1 MAQRQSMGHAWP
13 ISDKDEHPLQ
23 GWTVGVTA
31 DRRSDAQLDLLARR
45 GAEVLHGCTMRTLNL
60 TDDDRLTEVSD
71 ALVSEPPETLVLQT
85 GMGTTMWLEAM
96 DGIGIGDDLRAVL
109 ATVEVLARGPKASSA
124 ARRAGMTVA
133 WQAPREIFADV
144 VDHVAATGGRRRLA
158 VQLDGT
164 DEELLVGPLAV
175 SCAEVVP
182 IPVYRWG
189 LPDDRAPART
199 LVDAVCDG
207 AVQAVTFT
215 TRTAAI
221 HLAAIA
227 EEMGRLDEMIGALDG
242 NQVIPLS
249 VGPVCSSA
257 MLDLGMCGLVEPDRA
272 RLVAMV
278 DALCD
283 RASVPGG

>member
-1 MAQRQSMGHAWP
+1 
-13 ISDKDEHPLQ
+13 
-23 GWTVGVTA
+23 
-31 DRRSDAQLDLLARR
+31 LDLLARR
-45 GAEVLHGCTMRTLNL
+45 GAKVLHGCTMRTLDL
-60 TDDDRLTEVSD
+60 TDDDRL
-71 ALVSEPPETLVLQT
+71 AGVSETLVADPPETLVLQT

-96 DGIGIGDDLRAVL
+96 DGIGVGGDLRAVL
-109 ATVEVLARGPKASSA
+109 ATVEVLARGPKAASA

-144 VDHVAATGGRRRLA
+144 VDHIAATGGRRRLA

-164 DEELLVGPLAV
+164 DEELLVGPLAA
-175 SCAEVVP
+175 SCAEVLP

-189 LPDDRAPART
+189 LPDDRDPARA
-199 LVDAVCDG
+199 LVDAVCG
-207 AVQAVTFT
+207 GGVQAVTFT
-215 TRTAAI
+215 TRTAAV

-227 EEMGRLDEMIGALDG
+227 EEMGRLDEMVSALDG
-242 NQVIPLS
+242 KRVVPVS

-257 MLDLGMCGLVEPDRA
+257 MLKLGMCGLVEPDRA

-283 RASVPGG
+283 RASVPRV

>member
-1 MAQRQSMGHAWP
+1 MTQRQSMGHAWP
-13 ISDKDEHPLQ
+13 ISDKDEYPLQ

-45 GAEVLHGCTMRTLNL
+45 GAEVLHGCTMRTLDL
-60 TDDDRLTEVSD
+60 TDDDRLAEASD

-85 GMGTTMWLEAM
+85 GMGTTMWLKAM

-133 WQAPREIFADV
+133 WQSPRETFADV

-164 DEELLVGPLAV
+164 DEELLVGPLAA

-182 IPVYRWG
+182 VPVYRWG

>member
-1 MAQRQSMGHAWP
+1 
-13 ISDKDEHPLQ
+13 
-23 GWTVGVTA
+23 
-31 DRRSDAQLDLLARR
+31 
-45 GAEVLHGCTMRTLNL
+45 
-60 TDDDRLTEVSD
+60 
-71 ALVSEPPETLVLQT
+71 
-85 GMGTTMWLEAM
+85 
-96 DGIGIGDDLRAVL
+96 
-109 ATVEVLARGPKASSA
+109 VEVLARGPKASSA

-144 VDHVAATGGRRRLA
+144 VDHIAATGGRRRLA

-164 DEELLVGPLAV
+164 DEELLVGPLAA
-175 SCAEVVP
+175 SCAEVLP

-189 LPDDRAPART
+189 LPDDRDPARA
-199 LVDAVCDG
+199 LVDAVCG
-207 AVQAVTFT
+207 GGVQAVTFT
-215 TRTAAI
+215 TRTAAV

-227 EEMGRLDEMIGALDG
+227 EEMGRLDEMVSALDG
-242 NQVIPLS
+242 KRVVPVS

>member
-1 MAQRQSMGHAWP
+1 
-13 ISDKDEHPLQ
+13 
-23 GWTVGVTA
+23 
-31 DRRSDAQLDLLARR
+31 
-45 GAEVLHGCTMRTLNL
+45 MRTLDL
-60 TDDDRLTEVSD
+60 TDDDRL
-71 ALVSEPPETLVLQT
+71 AGVSETLVADPPETLVLQT

-96 DGIGIGDDLRAVL
+96 DGIGVGGDLRAVL

-144 VDHVAATGGRRRLA
+144 VDHIAATGGRRRLA

-164 DEELLVGPLAV
+164 DEELLVGPLAA
-175 SCAEVVP
+175 SCPEVLP

-189 LPDDRAPART
+189 LPDDRDPARA
-199 LVDAVCDG
+199 LVDAVCG
-207 AVQAVTFT
+207 GGVQAVTFT
-215 TRTAAI
+215 TRTAAV

-227 EEMGRLDEMIGALDG
+227 EEMGRLDEMVSALDG
-242 NQVIPLS
+242 KRVVPVS

-257 MLDLGMCGLVEPDRA
+257 MLKLGMCGLVEPDRA

-283 RASVPGG
+283 RVSVPGG

>member
-1 MAQRQSMGHAWP
+1 MGHAWLMGN
-13 ISDKDEHPLQ
+13 KDELPLE

-31 DRRSDAQLDLLARR
+31 DRRSEAQLDLLARR
-45 GAEVLHGCTMRTLNL
+45 GAKVLHGCTMRTLDL
-60 TDDDRLTEVSD
+60 TDDDRL
-71 ALVSEPPETLVLQT
+71 AGVSETLVADPPETLVLQT

-96 DGIGIGDDLRAVL
+96 DGIGVGGDLRAVL

-144 VDHVAATGGRRRLA
+144 VDHIAATGGRRRLA

-164 DEELLVGPLAV
+164 DEELLVRPLAA
-175 SCAEVVP
+175 SCAEVLP
-182 IPVYRWG
+182 IPVYQWG
-189 LPDDRAPART
+189 LPDDRDPARA
-199 LVDAVCDG
+199 LVDAVCG
-207 AVQAVTFT
+207 GGVQAVTFT
-215 TRTAAI
+215 TRTAAV

-227 EEMGRLDEMIGALDG
+227 EEMGRLDEMVSALDG
-242 NQVIPLS
+242 KRVVPVS

-283 RASVPGG
+283 RVSVPGG

>member
-1 MAQRQSMGHAWP
+1 MG
-13 ISDKDEHPLQ
+13 DQDELPLE

-31 DRRSDAQLDLLARR
+31 DRRSEAQLDLLARR
-45 GAEVLHGCTMRTLNL
+45 GAKVLHGCTMRTLDL
-60 TDDDRLTEVSD
+60 TDDDRL
-71 ALVSEPPETLVLQT
+71 AGVSETLVADPPETLVLQT

-96 DGIGIGDDLRAVL
+96 DGIGVGGDLRAVL
-109 ATVEVLARGPKASSA
+109 ATVEVLARGPKAASA

-144 VDHVAATGGRRRLA
+144 VDHIAATGGRRRLA

-164 DEELLVGPLAV
+164 DEELLVGPLAA
-175 SCAEVVP
+175 SCPEVLP

-189 LPDDRAPART
+189 LPDDRDPARA
-199 LVDAVCDG
+199 LVDAVCG
-207 AVQAVTFT
+207 GGVQAVTFT
-215 TRTAAI
+215 TRTAAV

-227 EEMGRLDEMIGALDG
+227 EEMGRLDEMVSALDG
-242 NQVIPLS
+242 KRVVPVS
-249 VGPVCSSA
+249 VGPVCSSS

-283 RASVPGG
+283 RVSVPGG

>member
-1 MAQRQSMGHAWP
+1 MG
-13 ISDKDEHPLQ
+13 DQDELPLE

-31 DRRSDAQLDLLARR
+31 DRRSEAQLDLLARR
-45 GAEVLHGCTMRTLNL
+45 GAKVLHGCTMRTLDL
-60 TDDDRLTEVSD
+60 TDDDRL
-71 ALVSEPPETLVLQT
+71 AGVSETLVADPPETLVLQT

-96 DGIGIGDDLRAVL
+96 DGIGVGGDLRAVL
-109 ATVEVLARGPKASSA
+109 ATVEVLAGGPMAACA

-144 VDHVAATGGRRRLA
+144 VDHIAATGGRRRLA

-164 DEELLVGPLAV
+164 DEELLVGPLAA
-175 SCAEVVP
+175 SCAEVLP

-189 LPDDRAPART
+189 LPDDRDPARA
-199 LVDAVCDG
+199 LVDAVCG
-207 AVQAVTFT
+207 GGVQAVTFT
-215 TRTAAI
+215 TRTAAV

-227 EEMGRLDEMIGALDG
+227 EEMGRLDEMVSALDG
-242 NQVIPLS
+242 KRVVPVS

-283 RASVPGG
+283 RASGPKG

>member
-1 MAQRQSMGHAWP
+1 
-13 ISDKDEHPLQ
+13 
-23 GWTVGVTA
+23 
-31 DRRSDAQLDLLARR
+31 
-45 GAEVLHGCTMRTLNL
+45 
-60 TDDDRLTEVSD
+60 
-71 ALVSEPPETLVLQT
+71 
-85 GMGTTMWLEAM
+85 
-96 DGIGIGDDLRAVL
+96 
-109 ATVEVLARGPKASSA
+109 
-124 ARRAGMTVA
+124 
-133 WQAPREIFADV
+133 
-144 VDHVAATGGRRRLA
+144 
-158 VQLDGT
+158 
-164 DEELLVGPLAV
+164 
-175 SCAEVVP
+175 
-182 IPVYRWG
+182 
-189 LPDDRAPART
+189 
-199 LVDAVCDG
+199 VCDG

-242 NQVIPLS
+242 KQVIPLS

>member
-1 MAQRQSMGHAWP
+1 MGHAWLMGN
-13 ISDKDEHPLQ
+13 KDELPLE

-31 DRRSDAQLDLLARR
+31 DRRSEAQLDLLARR
-45 GAEVLHGCTMRTLNL
+45 GAKVLHGCTMRTLDL
-60 TDDDRLTEVSD
+60 TDDDRL
-71 ALVSEPPETLVLQT
+71 AGVSETLVADPPETLVLQT

-96 DGIGIGDDLRAVL
+96 DGIGVGGDLRAVL

-144 VDHVAATGGRRRLA
+144 VDHIAATGGRRRLA

-164 DEELLVGPLAV
+164 DEELLVRPLAA
-175 SCAEVVP
+175 SCAEVLP
-182 IPVYRWG
+182 IPVYQWG
-189 LPDDRAPART
+189 LPDDRDPARA
-199 LVDAVCDG
+199 LVDAVCG
-207 AVQAVTFT
+207 GGVQAVTFT
-215 TRTAAI
+215 TRTAAV

-227 EEMGRLDEMIGALDG
+227 EEMGRLNEMVSALDG
-242 NQVIPLS
+242 KRVVPVS

-283 RASVPGG
+283 RVSVPGG

>member
-1 MAQRQSMGHAWP
+1 MGHAWLMG
-13 ISDKDEHPLQ
+13 DQDELPLE

-31 DRRSDAQLDLLARR
+31 DRRSEAQLDLLARR
-45 GAEVLHGCTMRTLNL
+45 GAKVLHGCTMRTLDL
-60 TDDDRLTEVSD
+60 TDDDRL
-71 ALVSEPPETLVLQT
+71 AGVSETLVADPPETLVLQT

-96 DGIGIGDDLRAVL
+96 DGIGVGGDLRAVL

-144 VDHVAATGGRRRLA
+144 VDHIAATGGRRRLA

-164 DEELLVGPLAV
+164 DEELLVGPLAA
-175 SCAEVVP
+175 SCAEVLP

-189 LPDDRAPART
+189 LPDDRDPARA
-199 LVDAVCDG
+199 LVDAVCG
-207 AVQAVTFT
+207 GGVQAVTFT
-215 TRTAAI
+215 TRTAAV

-227 EEMGRLDEMIGALDG
+227 EEMGRLDEMVSALDG
-242 NQVIPLS
+242 KRVVPVS

-257 MLDLGMCGLVEPDRA
+257 MLKLGMCGLVEPDRA

-283 RASVPGG
+283 RVSVPGG

>member
-1 MAQRQSMGHAWP
+1 MGN
-13 ISDKDEHPLQ
+13 KDELPLE

-31 DRRSDAQLDLLARR
+31 DRRSEAQLDLLARR
-45 GAEVLHGCTMRTLNL
+45 GAKVLHGCTMRTLDL
-60 TDDDRLTEVSD
+60 TDDDRL
-71 ALVSEPPETLVLQT
+71 AGVSETLVADPPETLVLQT

-96 DGIGIGDDLRAVL
+96 DGIGVGGDLRAVL

-144 VDHVAATGGRRRLA
+144 VDHIAATGGRRRLA

-164 DEELLVGPLAV
+164 DEELLVRPLAA
-175 SCAEVVP
+175 SCAEVLP
-182 IPVYRWG
+182 IPVYQWG
-189 LPDDRAPART
+189 LPDDRDPARA
-199 LVDAVCDG
+199 LVDAVCG
-207 AVQAVTFT
+207 GGVQAVTFT
-215 TRTAAI
+215 TRTAAV

-227 EEMGRLDEMIGALDG
+227 EEMGRLDEMVSALDG
-242 NQVIPLS
+242 KRVVPVS

-283 RASVPGG
+283 RASGPKV

>member
-1 MAQRQSMGHAWP
+1 MGHAWLMGN
-13 ISDKDEHPLQ
+13 KDELPLE

-31 DRRSDAQLDLLARR
+31 DRRSEAQLDLLARR
-45 GAEVLHGCTMRTLNL
+45 GAKVLHGCTMRTLDL
-60 TDDDRLTEVSD
+60 TDDDRL
-71 ALVSEPPETLVLQT
+71 AGVSETLVADPPETLVLQT

-96 DGIGIGDDLRAVL
+96 DGIGVGGDLRAVL

-144 VDHVAATGGRRRLA
+144 VDHIAATGGRRRLA

-164 DEELLVGPLAV
+164 DEELLVGPLAA
-175 SCAEVVP
+175 SCPEVLP

-189 LPDDRAPART
+189 LPDDRDPARA
-199 LVDAVCDG
+199 LVDAVCG
-207 AVQAVTFT
+207 GGVQAVTFT
-215 TRTAAI
+215 TRTAAV

-227 EEMGRLDEMIGALDG
+227 EEMGRLNEMVSALDG
-242 NQVIPLS
+242 KRVVPVS

-283 RASVPGG
+283 RVSVPGG

>member
-1 MAQRQSMGHAWP
+1 MG
-13 ISDKDEHPLQ
+13 DQDEHPLE

-31 DRRSDAQLDLLARR
+31 DRRSEAQSDLLARR

-60 TDDDRLTEVSD
+60 TDDDRLASVSN
-71 ALVSEPPETLVLQT
+71 ALVAEPPETLVLQT

-96 DGIGIGDDLRAVL
+96 DGIGIGGDLRAVL
-109 ATVEVLARGPKASSA
+109 ATVEVLARGPKATSA

-133 WQAPREIFADV
+133 WQSPREIFADV
-144 VDHVAATGGRRRLA
+144 VDHVTATGGRRRLA

-164 DEELLVGPLAV
+164 EEELLVGPLAA
-175 SCAEVVP
+175 SCAEVLAV
-182 IPVYRWG
+182 PVYRWG

-207 AVQAVTFT
+207 EVQAVTFT
-215 TRTAAI
+215 TRTAAL

-242 NQVIPLS
+242 KRVVPLS

-257 MLDLGMCGLVEPDRA
+257 MLDLGMRGLVEPDRA

-283 RASVPGG
+283 RASGPKV

>member
-1 MAQRQSMGHAWP
+1 MG
-13 ISDKDEHPLQ
+13 DQDELPLE

-31 DRRSDAQLDLLARR
+31 DRSSEAQLDLLARR
-45 GAEVLHGCTMRTLNL
+45 GAKVLPGCTMRTLAL
-60 TDDDRLTEVSD
+60 TDDDRL
-71 ALVSEPPETLVLQT
+71 AGVSETLVADPPETLVLQT

-96 DGIGIGDDLRAVL
+96 DGIGVGGDLRAVL

-144 VDHVAATGGRRRLA
+144 VDHIAATGGRRRLA

-164 DEELLVGPLAV
+164 DEELLVGPLAA
-175 SCAEVVP
+175 SCPEVLP

-189 LPDDRAPART
+189 LPDDRDPARA
-199 LVDAVCDG
+199 LVDAVCG
-207 AVQAVTFT
+207 GGVQAVTFT
-215 TRTAAI
+215 TRTAAV

-227 EEMGRLDEMIGALDG
+227 EEMGRLDEMVSALDG
-242 NQVIPLS
+242 KRVVPVS

-283 RASVPGG
+283 RVSVPGG